1 MKIMRCPNCQGIV
14 VINTMDKYMQKVVK
28 CCHCGFSD
36 YAYVF
41 NLSPKRHSNKTPREM
56 SVGDVIETVSQQLN
70 DVDHDLSSVNV
81 NQFIYDLN
89 SRCKEFSPFV
99 ICKLINALLEHSEY
113 NDESLVN
120 EILFVK
126 YEADSISLDDIYKK
140 LKDLQATSLSKIWL
154 EDSSSDETQDTNIQI
169 LKNELQSRLHE
180 IDTWVKE
187 YDLLLEKYQKVK
199 EENETLKY
207 LFKQNIK

>member
-14 VINTMDKYMQKVVK
+14 VINTMNKSIHKVVN

-41 NLSPKRHSNKTPREM
+41 NRSSKRHSNMTPREM

-70 DVDHDLSSVNV
+70 DVELCSINV

-89 SRCKEFSPFV
+89 SRCKEFSPII
-99 ICKLINALLEHSEY
+99 ICKLINALLERSEAY
-113 NDESLVN
+113 NESFVN
-120 EILFVK
+120 ETLFVK
-126 YEADSISLDDIYKK
+126 YEADSISLDDIYEK
-140 LKDLQATSLSKIWL
+140 LNDLQTTSLSKMWL
-154 EDSSSDETQDTNIQI
+154 ENSSNDEAQDADVQI
-169 LKNELQSRLHE
+169 LKRELHLRQHE

-187 YDLLLEKYQKVK
+187 YDLLLEKYQKAK

-207 LFKQNIK
+207 LFKQNLK

>member
-1 MKIMRCPNCQGIV
+1 
-14 VINTMDKYMQKVVK
+14 MDKNIHKVVK

-36 YAYVF
+36 FVYVF
-41 NLSPKRHSNKTPREM
+41 NLSPQKHSNMSPREM
-56 SVGDVIETVSQQLN
+56 SVGDVIETVSQQLR
-70 DVDHDLSSVNV
+70 DVDLSSVNV

-89 SRCKEFSPFV
+89 SRCKEFSPII
-99 ICKLINALLEHSEY
+99 ICKLINALLEHSETY
-113 NDESLVN
+113 NESFVN
-120 EILFVK
+120 ETLFVK

-140 LKDLQATSLSKIWL
+140 LKDLQATSLSKILL
-154 EDSSSDETQDTNIQI
+154 EDSSSDETQDTDIQI

-207 LFKQNIK
+207 LFKQNLK

>member
-1 MKIMRCPNCQGIV
+1 MRILRCPNCQGIV
-14 VINTMDKYMQKVVK
+14 VINTMDKNMQKVVK

-56 SVGDVIETVSQQLN
+56 SVGDVIETVSQQLK
-70 DVDHDLSSVNV
+70 DVDLSSVNV

-99 ICKLINALLEHSEY
+99 ICKLINALLEHSE
-113 NDESLVN
+113 NNTESLVN

-126 YEADSISLDDIYKK
+126 YEADSISLDDIYQK
-140 LKDLQATSLSKIWL
+140 LKDLQATSLSKILL
-154 EDSSSDETQDTNIQI
+154 EDSSSDETQVTDIQI
-169 LKNELQSRLHE
+169 IKNELQLRLHE

-207 LFKQNIK
+207 LFKQNLK

>member
-14 VINTMDKYMQKVVK
+14 VINTMDKNMQKVVK

-56 SVGDVIETVSQQLN
+56 SVGDVIETVNQQLN
-70 DVDHDLSSVNV
+70 NVDLSSINV
-81 NQFIYDLN
+81 NQLIYDLN
-89 SRCKEFSPFV
+89 SRCKEFSPLV
-99 ICKLINALLEHSEY
+99 ICKLINALLEHYEK
-113 NDESLVN
+113 NNESLVN

-126 YEADSISLDDIYKK
+126 YEADSISLDDIYQK
-140 LKDLQATSLSKIWL
+140 LKDLQATSISKIWL
-154 EDSSSDETQDTNIQI
+154 EDSSSDETQDTDIQI

-207 LFKQNIK
+207 LFKQNLK

>member
-14 VINTMDKYMQKVVK
+14 VINTMDKNMQKVVK

-56 SVGDVIETVSQQLN
+56 SVGDVIETVSQQLK
-70 DVDHDLSSVNV
+70 DVDLSSVNV

-99 ICKLINALLEHSEY
+99 ICKLINALLEHSEN

-140 LKDLQATSLSKIWL
+140 MKELQTAFLSKMWL
-154 EDSSSDETQDTNIQI
+154 EGSSNDKDHDADFQI
-169 LKNELQSRLHE
+169 LKKELQSRQHE
-180 IDTWVKE
+180 IDTWIKE
-187 YDLLLEKYQKVK
+187 YDLLLEKYQKAK
-199 EENETLKY
+199 EENETLRY
-207 LFKQNIK
+207 LFKQNLK

>member
-99 ICKLINALLEHSEY
+99 ICKLINALLEHSEN

>member
-99 ICKLINALLEHSEY
+99 ICKLINALLEHSEN
-113 NDESLVN
+113 NDDSLVN

-154 EDSSSDETQDTNIQI
+154 EDSSSDESQDTNIQI

-199 EENETLKY
+199 EENEMLKY